1 MVVVAVVEEPL
12 LTAIGMTSM
21 TNISFEF
28 RKHLKTFTFYET
40 GYHCHCHPWSYRNG
54 TLKTKLN
61 QLKQPIKCKNSQ
73 IMFIRGSGGQLTNS
87 QRRPA
92 PQIYETTVLFFGH
105 KGNSFSRLSFLLAV
119 ALKWVLCTRLH
130 YEGFN
135 KEKVQN
141 LQFFETAM

>member
-61 QLKQPIKCKNSQ
+61 RSNS
-73 IMFIRGSGGQLTNS
+73 
-87 QRRPA
+87 P
-92 PQIYETTVLFFGH
+92 
-105 KGNSFSRLSFLLAV
+105 LSV
-119 ALKWVLCTRLH
+119 K
-130 YEGFN
+130 
-135 KEKVQN
+135 
-141 LQFFETAM
+141 TAR